1 LQGNTTVK
9 LDTTTL
15 KIPKPEKIND

>member
-1 LQGNTTVK
+1 LEGNTTVK

-15 KIPKPEKIND
+15 KIPKAEKISD